1 MTTAYARLSATVPDA
16 AQPATVEHSP
26 ILQLNGIGKSFGGL
40 VAIDSVDLSVQ
51 PGTIHALIGPNGAGK
66 STLFNLICGINPP
79 TQGTIRF
86 KGVDITALPPHQ
98 RAQRGLARTFQNLQI
113 FQDMTVLENMLV
125 GRHTQTRSTFIDA
138 LLNSRRQRQENTA
151 GTQAGLQRLDQVG
164 LADKAQQLAGAL
176 SYGESKLLE
185 IARAMAS
192 QPSLLLLDEPL
203 AGLPTQ
209 AIAHVER
216 AILDLHRQG
225 TTIVLVEHNVGVVM
239 RLAHYISV
247 LNNGRLISEGTPAH
261 VRQDPAVLEAY
272 LGDSIH
278 A

>member
-1 MTTAYARLSATVPDA
+1 MTTSYT
-16 AQPATVEHSP
+16 AQPATAEHSP

-40 VAIDSVDLSVQ
+40 VAIDAVDLSVQ

-79 TQGTIRF
+79 TQGVIHF
-86 KGVDITALPPHQ
+86 HGEDITALPPHQ

-113 FQDMTVLENMLV
+113 FQDMTVLENVLV

-138 LLNSRRQRQENTA
+138 LLNSRRQRRENTT
-151 GTQAGLQRLDQVG
+151 GIQEGLQRLEQIG
-164 LADKAQQLAGAL
+164 LAEKAQQLAGAL

-185 IARAMAS
+185 MARAMAS

>member
-1 MTTAYARLSATVPDA
+1 MTTSYT
-16 AQPATVEHSP
+16 AQPATAEHSP

-40 VAIDSVDLSVQ
+40 VAIDAVDLSVQ

-79 TQGTIRF
+79 TQGVIHF
-86 KGVDITALPPHQ
+86 HGEDITALPPHQ

-113 FQDMTVLENMLV
+113 FQDMTVLENVLV

-138 LLNSRRQRQENTA
+138 LLNSRRQRRENTT
-151 GTQAGLQRLDQVG
+151 GIQEGLQRLEQIG
-164 LADKAQQLAGAL
+164 LAEKAQQLAGAL

-185 IARAMAS
+185 MARAMAS

-209 AIAHVER
+209 CNCPR
-216 AILDLHRQG
+216 
-225 TTIVLVEHNVGVVM
+225 
-239 RLAHYISV
+239 
-247 LNNGRLISEGTPAH
+247 
-261 VRQDPAVLEAY
+261 
-272 LGDSIH
+272 
-278 A
+278 

>member
-1 MTTAYARLSATVPDA
+1 MSAH
-16 AQPATVEHSP
+16 QPAPPTVTGSGP
-26 ILQLNGIGKSFGGL
+26 ILQLKGIGKSFGGL

-66 STLFNLICGINPP
+66 STLFNLICGINAPS
-79 TQGTIRF
+79 QGEIHF
-86 KGVDITALPPHQ
+86 HGVPVTGLAPHHRAL
-98 RAQRGLARTFQNLQI
+98 RGLARTFQNLQI
-113 FQDMTVLENMLV
+113 FQDMTVLENVLV
-125 GRHTQTRSTFIDA
+125 GRHTLTYSNFIDA
-138 LLNSRRQRQENTA
+138 LLNSRRQRQENAA
-151 GTQAGLQRLDQVG
+151 GIQDGLQLLEQVG
-164 LADKAQQLAGAL
+164 LADKAQQKAGAL

-185 IARAMAS
+185 MARAMAS
-192 QPSLLLLDEPL
+192 RPSLLLLDEPL

-239 RLAHYISV
+239 RLAQFISV